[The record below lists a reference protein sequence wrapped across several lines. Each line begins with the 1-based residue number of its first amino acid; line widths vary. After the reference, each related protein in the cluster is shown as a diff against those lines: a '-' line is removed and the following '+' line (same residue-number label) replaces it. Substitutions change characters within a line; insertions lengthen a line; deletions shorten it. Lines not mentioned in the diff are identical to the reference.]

1 MTPFSGY
8 IYQKCK
14 AFSAFAVII
23 CVNFELTFSLSNFLI
38 QSFFVKDS
46 TEVFSSDI
54 YFFLCERMRQI
65 STETCVVSRS
75 GTTHFLFQPNNRKKS
90 KFRRCTSIAWAVS
103 GAHLVRLDK
112 NSFRSVGCQTAQI
125 ELFLFD
131 TLPRRFYHLLY
142 FHLYFILL
150 S

>member
-1 MTPFSGY
+1 MTLFSGY

-54 YFFLCERMRQI
+54 FFSCVRRMRQI

-112 NSFRSVGCQTAQI
+112 NSFRSVGCQRRDRA
-125 ELFLFD
+125 LF
-131 TLPRRFYHLLY
+131 
-142 FHLYFILL
+142 I
-150 S
+150 